1 MTVHHRPPPQVRTV
15 NKPHPQIMTVDWPA
29 QQVIIHAQR
38 LQAALPMTGPVTVTL
53 KSGVFVSK
61 MNLTERWLDVIT
73 YNVQYSVSLKIEQ
86 HQTPWGKWYCP
97 LCHQNKKTKGNLCVV
112 NYITYDYIT
121 PLRTYIHVC
130 VANNYFQHT
139 HMYTFLFKWYNWV
152 TTVTKGTTYC
162 YYLIYCWAFTV
173 QKWRFLPYKR
183 ENLSKLEVD
192 TTHRLAQV
200 CIHVESQWT
209 CQAKV

>member
-1 MTVHHRPPPQVRTV
+1 MWSPT
-15 NKPHPQIMTVDWPA
+15 
-29 QQVIIHAQR
+29 
-38 LQAALPMTGPVTVTL
+38 
-53 KSGVFVSK
+53 
-61 MNLTERWLDVIT
+61 T
-73 YNVQYSVSLKIEQ
+73 YNTVFHLSCLKIEQ
-86 HQTPWGKWYCP
+86 HQKPWGKWYCP
-97 LCHQNKKTKGNLCVV
+97 LCHQNKKTKGNLCCSELY
-112 NYITYDYIT
+112 YIWLYYTLKDLYT
-121 PLRTYIHVC
+121 CV

-152 TTVTKGTTYC
+152 TTVTKGTTCC

-192 TTHRLAQV
+192 TAQRLAQV